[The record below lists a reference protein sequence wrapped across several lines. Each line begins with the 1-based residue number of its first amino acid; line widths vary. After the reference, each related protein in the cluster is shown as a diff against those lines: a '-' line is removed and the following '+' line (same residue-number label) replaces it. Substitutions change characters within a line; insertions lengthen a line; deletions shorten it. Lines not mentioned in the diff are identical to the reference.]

1 MKLIY
6 HVTLRLALVLLP
18 IMALWAVVFYY
29 TMVGEINDESDD
41 SLAEYAETIIRR
53 QLAGRPLPPLNSG
66 SNNSYTIIPLSVDT
80 VIEPYMTYHDE
91 MVWIPEEEDTEPARV
106 LTAVFPD
113 DGGRMYKLT
122 VAMPTFERD
131 DLLSA
136 LFWHIVVLYLLLVFT
151 ILLATTLIFY
161 RSMQPLY
168 RLLSWLD
175 EYIPGACRT
184 KMPKPSDIQEFNRL
198 SVAIEHAV
206 SRAEEYF
213 EQQKQFIGN
222 ASHELQTPLAV
233 IGNRIEWIIDNT
245 DITEEQYAEL
255 SKVQHSLSRLVRLN
269 RTLLLLSKIDN
280 RQFPEV
286 SDVDVSAVVRGEIE
300 VYKEIYANR
309 NISCT
314 LQLPVAFVV
323 RMNESL
329 ANILVSNLLKNAFL
343 HSPSDA
349 AVTVAIVDGALVV
362 MNDGTG
368 PLDEKRVYDRFYH
381 GGNSGSTGLGLALV
395 SSIGR
400 YYGLGIGYC
409 FENGRHCFSVRWK

>member
-6 HVTLRLALVLLP
+6 RVTLRLSLVLLP
-18 IMALWAVVFYY
+18 IIALWSVVFYY

-41 SLAEYAETIIRR
+41 SLAEYAEVIIRR
-53 QLAGRPLPPLNSG
+53 QLAGRPLPPLNNG
-66 SNNSYTIIPLSVDT
+66 SNNSYTIVPLSADT

-91 MVWIPEEEDTEPARV
+91 MVWIPEDEDTEPARV

-113 DGGRMYKLT
+113 DSGRMLKLT

-136 LFWHIVVLYLLLVFT
+136 LFWHIVVLYVILVLT

-161 RSMQPLY
+161 NSMRPFYQ
-168 RLLSWLD
+168 LLSWLD
-175 EYIPGACRT
+175 AYIPGMHKT
-184 KMPKPSDIQEFNRL
+184 DVPETGSVLEFSKL
-198 SVAIEHAV
+198 SMAVRQAV
-206 SRAEEYF
+206 SRAEELF

-245 DITEEQYAEL
+245 DINEEQYLEL
-255 SKVQHSLSRLVRLN
+255 TKIQHSLNRLARLN

-286 SDVDVSAVVRGEIE
+286 ADVDIVSVIRNEIE
-300 VYKEIYANR
+300 VYNEIYADR
-309 NISCT
+309 HLSCKC
-314 LQLPVAFVV
+314 LLPDSFVV
-323 RMNESL
+323 KMNESL

-343 HSPSDA
+343 HSSENA
-349 AVTVAIVDGALVV
+349 AITISMADKTFTV
-362 MNDGTG
+362 MNDGVEA
-368 PLDEKRVYDRFYH
+368 LDEKRVYDRFYH
-381 GGNSGSTGLGLALV
+381 GGNTNSTGLGLALV
-395 SSIGR
+395 SSICD
-400 YYGLGIGYC
+400 YYNLDIGYG
-409 FENGRHCFSVRWK
+409 FQNGQHCFWVKWQ